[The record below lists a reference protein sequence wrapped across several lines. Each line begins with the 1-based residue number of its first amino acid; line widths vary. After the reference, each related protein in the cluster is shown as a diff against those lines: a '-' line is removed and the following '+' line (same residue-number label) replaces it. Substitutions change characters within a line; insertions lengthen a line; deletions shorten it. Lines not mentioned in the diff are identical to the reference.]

1 MAKFNE
7 NFSEFQNECKIT
19 FVRNGKTL
27 TMTTMQY
34 KNMLRAEKAKAAKK
48 AQINEIKLLPADI
61 KALMKNVKVLKSI
74 TAYYHHGY
82 RQWGR
87 IAKGIITA
95 PQIASPFLN
104 VVLRTKDVN
113 DKIAEIET
121 IGKKGEKAVFQYVE
135 KLQYLLDDL
144 QKHLDSLLYGIS
156 KSGVLSSAIQ
166 QHECISGEGRRLGLR
181 ILVQRGDKAIS
192 EIGRIIAKLEEIT
205 RKGIDPMHY
214 TQNGKLSA

>member
-1 MAKFNE
+1 MARFHDSWAMFESNNITINGVTMSAK
-7 NFSEFQNECKIT
+7 EFKAQ
-19 FVRNGKTL
+19 
-27 TMTTMQY
+27 Q
-34 KNMLRAEKAKAAKK
+34 RAKKAKAKK
-48 AQINEIKLLPADI
+48 AQQINEIKLLPNDI
-61 KALMKNVKVLKSI
+61 KQLMKNVKVLRSL

-95 PQIASPFLN
+95 PTIKSPFLN
-104 VVLRTKDVN
+104 VVLRTKEVN

-121 IGKKGEKAVFQYVE
+121 IGKKGDKAVFQYVE

-144 QKHLDSLLYGIS
+144 QKHLDNLLYGIS

-192 EIGRIIAKLEEIT
+192 EIGRIIAKLEQIAT
-205 RKGIDPMHY
+205 KGVDPLSY
-214 TQNGKLSA
+214 TSKGKLSA